1 VRTGHVRQNPRAS
14 RWRAPLTNNPSA
26 SVVRHRAAVRQF
38 TVRQFSPRQF
48 SLPGIPVLPSSSPA
62 HKDGATPTDESWEPA
77 VPSNTR
83 QIYSTHDTARTAVRV
98 PWLLVTLPRHVL
110 RPVGLLLGLCVA
122 AGVLVAGMSFPG
134 ALALGLVS
142 NDAGDS
148 VNSVSTDLATGQAPL
163 TSTITDSSGTPIAYL
178 FDQSRDPVAAERIA
192 PAMKAAIVAVED
204 RRFYQ
209 HQGVDWQGTIRAL
222 VANSASGDVVQ
233 GASTLTQQYV
243 KNYLLYVEAQTEAE
257 RLKATEQTPAR
268 KLREAR
274 VALQMERSLSKEEIL
289 ARYLNIV
296 FWGNGAYG
304 ISSAARTYFDTTP
317 DKLTVAQSALLAGMV
332 RSTTQFDP
340 VARPQAALDR
350 RNLVITQM
358 QEQGMIDGAQA
369 EEALAEP
376 LGITDPLETRRNG
389 CIGAGDAGFFC
400 RYVVDYL
407 AQAGV
412 PNEQVLRGGYTIKT
426 TLDRGAMEKMKA
438 SLNAEVP
445 AGQPNVANVMAIVEP
460 GSDKHKVVAMGSSRT
475 FGLDAGAQQ
484 TSYGLPYEPVNLG
497 AGSVYKIFTAATALE
512 KGLGINYQMAIPP
525 SGYAS
530 PIYVDGNGRAIPVA
544 NSGNYPERLS
554 ITDALAQSPNTAF
567 IKLEEFTGVPAV
579 VDMAVR
585 LGMKSLATTP
595 FVNPDTGRR
604 TDRSIAEV
612 TKAQKQASFTLGVT
626 PTSVLELSNVGA
638 TLASGGKWC
647 PPSPIESVTDA
658 NGQPVPVTE
667 APCEQAV
674 EPGLANTLLT
684 AMSKDDQAPGTAAGA
699 AGQVGWNRPMAGK
712 TGTTQQHKS
721 AAFIG
726 VVPQMSGAVI
736 AFDNSNSPKPLCDGA
751 GAPFACREGNIFGGK
766 TPAETWFGTMKPL
779 LEGQPVQ
786 GLPPTDPR
794 YTEGGAES
802 KVPSVVGRGQN
813 DARAILERAGWKV
826 STRSVDNRAERGT
839 VVGQNP
845 NGTALPGETILL
857 QISSGEVPPPPAPP
871 GDSGGDNG
879 GDDGGD
885 DEEDDN

>member
-1 VRTGHVRQNPRAS
+1 M
-14 RWRAPLTNNPSA
+14 
-26 SVVRHRAAVRQF
+26 
-38 TVRQFSPRQF
+38 
-48 SLPGIPVLPSSSPA
+48 
-62 HKDGATPTDESWEPA
+62 
-77 VPSNTR
+77 
-83 QIYSTHDTARTAVRV
+83 
-98 PWLLVTLPRHVL
+98 LLA
-110 RPVGLLLGLCVA
+110 LCVL
-122 AGVLVAGMSFPG
+122 AGVLVAGMTFPA
-134 ALALGLVS
+134 ALALGMVS
-142 NDAGDS
+142 NEAGDN
-148 VNSVSTDLATGQAPL
+148 VNSVSTDLAAGQLPQ
-163 TSTITDSSGTPIAYL
+163 TSTITDSGGTPIAYL
-178 FDQSRDPVAAERIA
+178 FDQNRDPVPAEQIS

-209 HQGVDWQGTIRAL
+209 HQGVDWQGTARAV

-243 KNYLLYVEAQTEAE
+243 KNYLLYVEAETEAE

-274 VALQMERSLSKEEIL
+274 IALQMERSLSKEDIL

-296 FWGNGAYG
+296 FWGNNAYG
-304 ISSAARTYFDTTP
+304 VSAAARTYFGTTA
-317 DKLTVAQSALLAGMV
+317 DQLTVPQAALLAGMV

-340 VARPQAALDR
+340 VQNPQAALDR

-358 QEQGMIDGAQA
+358 QEQGMIDQDQAQL
-369 EEALAEP
+369 ALAEP
-376 LGITDPLETRRNG
+376 LGIVNPLGTRKNG

-400 RYVVDYL
+400 KYVTDYL
-407 AQAGV
+407 AEAGI
-412 PNEQVLRGGYTIKT
+412 PLEQILRGGYTIKT
-426 TLDRGAMEKMKA
+426 TLDRNTMEKMKA

-445 AGQPNVANVMAIVEP
+445 ADQPNVANVMAIVAP
-460 GSDKHKVVAMGSSRT
+460 GQDKHRVLAMGSSRT
-475 FGLDAGAQQ
+475 FGLDAAKQE

-497 AGSVYKIFTAATALE
+497 AGSVYKIFTAATALQ
-512 KGLGINYQMAIPP
+512 KGLGINYQMSVPP

-530 PIYVDGNGRAIPVA
+530 PIYVDGNGRPIPVA
-544 NSGNYPERLS
+544 NSSDYAERLS
-554 ITDALAQSPNTAF
+554 MTDALAQSPNTAF
-567 IKLEEFTGVPAV
+567 IKLEEFTGVPDV

-595 FVNPDTGRR
+595 FVDPNTGRR

-612 TKAQKQASFTLGVT
+612 TKAQKQASFTLGVS

-658 NGQPVPVTE
+658 NGQPVQVTE
-667 APCEQAV
+667 APCDQAV
-674 EPGLANTLLT
+674 EPGLANTLMT
-684 AMSKDDQAPGTAAGA
+684 AMSRDDVSPGTAAGA

-726 VVPQMSGAVI
+726 IVPQMSGAVI
-736 AFDNSNSPKPLCDGA
+736 AFDNSNAPKPLCDGA

-779 LEGQPVQ
+779 LEGQPVAP
-786 GLPPTDPR
+786 LPPTDSR

-802 KVPSVVGRGQN
+802 KVPNVVGRGQN
-813 DARAILERAGWKV
+813 DGRAILERAGWKV

-839 VVGQNP
+839 IVGQSP

-871 GDSGGDNG
+871 GDDGGDNG
-879 GDDGGD
+879 GDGGGGD
-885 DEEDDN
+885 NGDDDDDDDDN